1 MTDETAPEYRIR
13 LFLSVDLVG
22 STAYKSKAGHTN
34 LKWIKAFQKFYGE
47 FPSQLSKNY
56 TQLCGETPEIGSR
69 EREDRPKVWK
79 TIGDEILFVNRVTSV
94 TQLSVYVRSFSKT
107 LIDFGKEVQAGF
119 DLNTKGNAWIAAFP
133 TPNRSIRLSMNGSD
147 PLIGEHDVL
156 TEEVEAEVDAQ
167 PSDYDFLG
175 KGIDGGFRI
184 SRNSTVDTFTVSPAL
199 AFLLC
204 KASRNVDTT
213 KFDGR
218 FIFHEPQ
225 EFKGVVNGK
234 KYPVISII
242 TSRDSKFDELEDME
256 TNLLDRPR
264 QADVNKLYE
273 YLSAYID
280 YHGIEKPALK
290 LTEQS
295 ADVSQPQNY
304 IDYIKEWR
312 EDLKNIKSAKS
323 LEESAATAEEAQQPE
338 NSGSPL
344 PPVSVD
350 DLKSSVQAFFRAT
363 IEHTN
368 RNDERKA
375 DSSDD
380 DSDDER

>member
-1 MTDETAPEYRIR
+1 MTEETAPEYRIR

-22 STAYKSKAGHTN
+22 STAYKSKAGRTN

-56 TQLCGETPEIGSR
+56 TQLCAETPEIGR
-69 EREDRPKVWK
+69 GEKEDCPKVWK
-79 TIGDEILFVNRVTSV
+79 TIGDEILFVNRVTSI
-94 TQLSVYVRSFSKT
+94 TQLSAYVRAFSKT
-107 LIDFGKEVQAGF
+107 LIEFGKEVQAGF

-156 TEEVEAEVDAQ
+156 TEEVEAAVDRQ

-213 KFDGR
+213 KFDGH

-225 EFKGVVNGK
+225 EFKGLVNER

-242 TSRDSKFDELEDME
+242 TSRDQKFDALEDME
-256 TNLLDRPR
+256 AKLLDRPR
-264 QADVNKLYE
+264 QTDFNKLFD
-273 YLSAYID
+273 YLDAYID
-280 YHGIEKPALK
+280 YHEIEKPALK
-290 LTEQS
+290 LTERS
-295 ADVSQPQNY
+295 ADILQPDNY
-304 IDYIKEWR
+304 LKYIEEWQ
-312 EDLKNIKSAKS
+312 EDLKNIKAAKL
-323 LEESAATAEEAQQPE
+323 LEESAAAAEDGQPSE
-338 NSGSPL
+338 SSESTPAAL
-344 PPVSVD
+344 SVN
-350 DLKSSVQAFFRAT
+350 DLKNAVQAFLRIT
-363 IEHTN
+363 IEHSN
-368 RNDERKA
+368 RIKEKNAERC
-375 DSSDD
+375 DN
-380 DSDDER
+380 DSDPEK

>member
-1 MTDETAPEYRIR
+1 MTEETAPEYRIR

-22 STAYKSKAGHTN
+22 STAYKSKAGNTN

-47 FPSQLSKNY
+47 FPSQLSKSY
-56 TQLCGETPEIGSR
+56 AQLCVETPEIGQR
-69 EREDRPKVWK
+69 EKEDSPKVWK
-79 TIGDEILFVNRVTSV
+79 TIGDEILFVNRVTSI
-94 TQLSVYVRSFSKT
+94 TQLSVYVRAFSKT
-107 LIDFGKEVQAGF
+107 LIEFGKEVQAGF

-156 TEEVEAEVDAQ
+156 TEEVEAAVDAQ

-225 EFKGVVNGK
+225 EFKGVVNGN

-242 TSRDSKFDELEDME
+242 TSRDPKFDALEDME
-256 TNLLDRPR
+256 TKLLDRPR
-264 QADVNKLYE
+264 QTDFNKLFE
-273 YLSAYID
+273 YLDAYID
-280 YHGIEKPALK
+280 YHEIEKPALK

-295 ADVSQPQNY
+295 ADISQPHNY
-304 IDYIKEWR
+304 IKYIEEWR
-312 EDLKNIKSAKS
+312 EDLKNIKAAKS
-323 LEESAATAEEAQQPE
+323 LEESAAAAEEVQQPE
-338 NSGSPL
+338 SSESPSSS
-344 PPVSVD
+344 VSVD
-350 DLKSSVQAFFRAT
+350 DLKSAVQALFRIT
-363 IEHTN
+363 IEHSN
-368 RNDERKA
+368 RIKEQNAKN
-375 DSSDD
+375 SDD
-380 DSDDER
+380 DSEEEQ